1 MDPLRLSSLPAP
13 PPSGVEAVED
23 EDEDEDVASEEDAT
37 DTSRDSA
44 EPLSAAAEEVQG
56 GPSRCWKNPLLL
68 FGEED
73 VEDDDEAMAAIER

>member
-13 PPSGVEAVED
+13 PPPSGVEAV

-68 FGEED
+68 FSEED